1 MVASSLNHWLG
12 LLFRRHHKEVVRY
25 ASRLIGNRDDGE
37 EVVQNAYLR
46 MVRVDRRSVE
56 HPRSYLFKA
65 ARNAAIDFRIKLER
79 EWSRRVELDQA
90 DRLSSSDDF
99 ALRLEFRD
107 KVAALSVLLNEL
119 PIACRTAFIMNKV
132 EGHSHR
138 EIAETLGISVSMVEK
153 HMLRALCHCR
163 DVRRE
168 MDHV

>member
-1 MVASSLNHWLG
+1 MVANSLNHWLG
-12 LLFRRHHKEVVRY
+12 ALFRRHHKEVVRY
-25 ASRLIGNRDDGE
+25 AARLIGNRDDGE

-46 MVRVDRRSVE
+46 MVRVDSRSVD

-65 ARNAAIDFRIKLER
+65 ARNAAIDFRIKVER

-90 DRLSSSDDF
+90 DSLSASDEF

-107 KVAALSVLLNEL
+107 KVATLSVLMNEL
-119 PIACRTAFIMNKV
+119 PHACRTAFIMNKV

-138 EIAETLGISVSMVEK
+138 EIAEKLGISVSMVEK
-153 HMLRALCHCR
+153 HILRAFSHCR

-168 MDHV
+168 IDYL

>member
-1 MVASSLNHWLG
+1 M
-12 LLFRRHHKEVVRY
+12 VRY

-56 HPRSYLFKA
+56 HPRSYLFRA

-107 KVAALSVLLNEL
+107 KVAALSVLLNGWTW
-119 PIACRTAFIMNKV
+119 ISTNGRTGWF
-132 EGHSHR
+132 
-138 EIAETLGISVSMVEK
+138 
-153 HMLRALCHCR
+153 
-163 DVRRE
+163 
-168 MDHV
+168 